1 VRGGD
6 VARRGGIVAEGDAQ
20 FADHPRQRRVGD
32 DGSDPDGLEQLGLG
46 DQPARPAQ
54 QFDEQRERLVRHG
67 DGRAVAQKSVLG
79 GIDLERSES
88 TALNVGH
95 ERND

>member
-1 VRGGD
+1 MRGGN
-6 VARRGGIVAEGDAQ
+6 VARRGGVVAEGDAQ
-20 FADHPRQRRVGD
+20 FADHPRQRGVGD
-32 DGSDPDGLEQLGLG
+32 DRSRPDGLEQLGLG

-54 QFDEQRERLVRHG
+54 QLGKQRERLARHG
-67 DGRAVAQKSVLG
+67 DGLAVAQKSVLG

-88 TALNVGH
+88 PSLIVGH